1 MATYLFTVTGWGPTG
16 PDGERQELTG
26 SGSVTAPTR
35 EQAEERIREDR
46 RRGGHT
52 IDRLRVYAA

>member
-1 MATYLFTVTGWGPTG
+1 MPNFLYTVTGRSSSG
-16 PDGERQELTG
+16 QELTG
-26 SGSVTAPTR
+26 SGSVTAPTP

-46 RRGGHT
+46 RREGHT